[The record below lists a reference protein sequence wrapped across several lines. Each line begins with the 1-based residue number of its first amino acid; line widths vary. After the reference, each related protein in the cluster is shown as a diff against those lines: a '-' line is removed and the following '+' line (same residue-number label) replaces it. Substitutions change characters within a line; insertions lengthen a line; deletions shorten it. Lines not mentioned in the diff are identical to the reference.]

1 MKRISS
7 GSLAIEQGSRVLF
20 SDYADDG
27 IMWTG
32 QGDREI
38 RHVVLFKEKFSTIPA
53 VMLGISM
60 WDIDHKH
67 NARADISAE
76 RITGEGFHIV
86 FRTWGDTRI
95 ARIRVEW
102 TAVGAVNDEES
113 WDVQ

>member
-7 GSLAIEQGSRVLF
+7 GSLAIQQGSRVLF

-32 QGDREI
+32 QGDREN
-38 RHVVLFKEKFSTIPA
+38 RHIVLFKDKFSDIPA
-53 VMLGISM
+53 VMVGISM
-60 WDIDHKH
+60 WDIDHKY

-76 RITGEGFHIV
+76 RITVDGFHIV

-102 TAVGAVNDEES
+102 IALGAFTDEDS
-113 WDVQ
+113 WEVP

>member
-7 GSLAIEQGSRVLF
+7 GTLAIQQGSRVLF

-32 QGDREI
+32 QGDREN
-38 RHVVLFKEKFSTIPA
+38 RHIVTFKQKFVDAPVVMVAIA
-53 VMLGISM
+53 M

-76 RITGEGFHIV
+76 RITEEGFHIV
-86 FRTWGDTRI
+86 FKTWGDSRI
-95 ARIRVEW
+95 ARVRAEW
-102 TAVGAVNDEES
+102 TAIGAVTGEDD